1 VSYSKIVTDG
11 AHDRWDALGPSAEKV
26 KDEDDTSGAKTE
38 EDGEDVTEGRI
49 WRLQAHARN
58 SITAMKIDPVNGS
71 GVSLPRACESK
82 TNNQL
87 FSSSYDCTLRHLD
100 FSTLKSTELFAHS
113 NDDMLI
119 THFDLMPSGQQAWL
133 ADKNGGISFCDFRE
147 GQQERRR
154 WVVQEE
160 GRAAKLG
167 GLSINRASSSTI
179 LVTGADPQHY
189 NPTCF

>member
-1 VSYSKIVTDG
+1 MLSPINFRTD
-11 AHDRWDALGPSAEKV
+11 
-26 KDEDDTSGAKTE
+26 
-38 EDGEDVTEGRI
+38 
-49 WRLQAHARN
+49 
-58 SITAMKIDPVNGS
+58 
-71 GVSLPRACESK
+71 
-82 TNNQL
+82 NQL

-147 GQQERRR
+147 GQQERKR

-167 GLSINRASSSTI
+167 GLSVNRASSSTI
-179 LVTGADPQHY
+179 LVTRADPQHY